1 MLQDIERVLLTEE
14 QIQTRVSQL
23 RAQLASDYDG
33 KDPVFLGVLK
43 GAIPFFKDI
52 TSSMPIRCCYDFV
65 SASSYGAGVQTS
77 GQVRLLKDV
86 SMELR
91 GRHVVILEDI
101 LDTGFTLDFLK
112 KHLMKMQPASLRICV
127 LLDKPERRRVDVQAD
142 YVGFSIPNEFVV
154 GYGLDYDQY
163 YRNLP
168 FVGVLKPQVYSK

>member
-1 MLQDIERVLLTEE
+1 MLQDIERILLTEE

-33 KDPVFLGVLK
+33 KDPIFLGVLK

-86 SMELR
+86 SMDLR

-112 KHLMKMQPASLRICV
+112 KHLMKMQPASMKICV